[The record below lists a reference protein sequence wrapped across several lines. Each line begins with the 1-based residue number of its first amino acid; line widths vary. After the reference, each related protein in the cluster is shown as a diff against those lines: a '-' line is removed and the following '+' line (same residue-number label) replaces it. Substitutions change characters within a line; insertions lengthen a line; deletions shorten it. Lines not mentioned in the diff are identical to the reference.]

1 MISRE
6 FTISNKLG
14 LHARP
19 SAQIT
24 QVATRYRSEVY
35 IAKGARRVN
44 AKSIMGVM
52 MLAAGQ
58 GSVVVVDA
66 AGPDEAEAI
75 EALGQLIRSGFSED

>member
-1 MISRE
+1 VISRE

-19 SAQIT
+19 SAQVT
-24 QVATRYRSEVY
+24 QTASKFQSEVWMTRN
-35 IAKGARRVN
+35 GRRIN

-58 GSVVVVDA
+58 GSVVTVDCD
-66 AGPDEAEAI
+66 GPDEAAALA
-75 EALGQLIRSGFSED
+75 ALGQLIESGFGEE

>member
-24 QVATRYRSEVY
+24 QTATRYRSEVY

-66 AGPDEAEAI
+66 DGPDEAEAVD
-75 EALGQLIRSGFSED
+75 ALGQLIHSGFGED

>member
-24 QVATRYRSEVY
+24 QVATRYRSEVH

-66 AGPDEAEAI
+66 HGPDEAEAI
-75 EALGQLIRSGFSED
+75 EALGQLIRAGFSED

>member
-24 QVATRYRSEVY
+24 QTATRFRSEVY

-66 AGPDEAEAI
+66 DGPDEAEAV
-75 EALGQLIRSGFSED
+75 EALGALIRAGFNED